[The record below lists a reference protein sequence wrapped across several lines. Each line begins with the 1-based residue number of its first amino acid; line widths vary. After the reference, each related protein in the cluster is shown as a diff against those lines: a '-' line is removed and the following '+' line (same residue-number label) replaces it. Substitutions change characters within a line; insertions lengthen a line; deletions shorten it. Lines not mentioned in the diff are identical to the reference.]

1 MRSFISNRD
10 KEPMKRRI
18 LTTAI
23 AWLVTSSLPGVAH
36 ALAIGGLTSE
46 WTAIA
51 YAGLD
56 PDPSSDQQTGQ
67 READIVGTTLVPA
80 IYTQFDDN
88 GTVGDNADDTIAFRF
103 RMSTE
108 KSPAG
113 YSHVLL
119 IGIDATPFD
128 ANERIDLYMILSN
141 SGGSN
146 SVQLY
151 DPGAQANV
159 SPSTTSTTAI
169 AGTEVVHTGANYDWS
184 AVDRTPVTGNCDADC
199 TLEPDD
205 DVDLDNNG
213 IDYFLSFS
221 YPFQAILDELANNGV
236 LGLDED
242 SAFSYVFGSSTQTNA
257 FNQDLGGVDDTTL
270 DGDLTW
276 STLGA
281 TSNIYSASGAPIPEP
296 GTAPLLALGFVVL
309 SHRARQRRKAARAG
323 LNR

>member
-1 MRSFISNRD
+1 
-10 KEPMKRRI
+10 MKHRI
-18 LTTAI
+18 LETAI
-23 AWLVTSSLPGVAH
+23 AWLVIMSFPSVAH
-36 ALAIGGLTSE
+36 ALAIDGFTSD
-46 WTAIA
+46 WTAIQ

-56 PDPSSDQQTGQ
+56 PDPNNDQQTGQ

-88 GTVGDNADDTIAFRF
+88 GTVGNNADDTIAFRF

-108 KSPAG
+108 QNPSG
-113 YSHVLL
+113 YSHVML
-119 IGIDATPFD
+119 IGIDASPFD

-151 DPGAQANV
+151 DPGAQANI

-169 AGTEVVHTGANYDWS
+169 AGTEVVHTALNYDWG
-184 AVDRTPVTGNCDADC
+184 AVDRTPVTGNCDGDC
-199 TLEPDD
+199 TLEADD

-213 IDYFLSFS
+213 TDYFLSFS
-221 YPFQAILDELANNGV
+221 YSFQAILDELANNGV
-236 LGLDED
+236 LGLDEN
-242 SAFSYVFGSSTQTNA
+242 SAFSYVFGSSTQVNA

-270 DGDLTW
+270 DGNLTW

-281 TSNIYSASGAPIPEP
+281 TSTIYSASGAPIPEP
-296 GTAPLLALGFVVL
+296 GTALLVALGFVVL
-309 SHRARQRRKAARAG
+309 SHHARRHRKR
-323 LNR
+323 LVQPR

>member
-1 MRSFISNRD
+1 MTNG
-10 KEPMKRRI
+10 ETNPMMRRI
-18 LTTAI
+18 LTA
-23 AWLVTSSLPGVAH
+23 AVVCLVTWSLPGMAH
-36 ALAIGGLTSE
+36 ALTIGGLTSE
-46 WTAIA
+46 WTAIQ

-56 PDPSSDQQTGQ
+56 PDPSGDQQTGQ
-67 READIVGTTLVPA
+67 READIVGTALVPA

-88 GTVGDNADDTIAFRF
+88 GTVGNNADDTIAFRF

-108 KSPAG
+108 KNPVG

-128 ANERIDLYMILSN
+128 ANERIDLYLILSN

-151 DPGAQANV
+151 DPGAQANT
-159 SPSTTSTTAI
+159 SPSTTSTVAI
-169 AGTEVVHTGANYDWS
+169 AGTEVVHTAINYDWS
-184 AVDRTPVTGNCDADC
+184 AVDRTPITGNCDLDC

-236 LGLDED
+236 LGLDEN

-270 DGDLTW
+270 DGSLSW
-276 STLGA
+276 SALGA

-296 GTAPLLALGFVVL
+296 GTAPLLVLGLAVL
-309 SHRARQRRKAARAG
+309 SHHARRREKSSRPDR
-323 LNR
+323 NESCWR